1 MSGSPAKEEEKHG
14 EPPVSTFDEFEEL
27 KKILLEEETLLKMKG
42 SFEFTLLVEQMIN
55 YAELFQNGIL

>member
-1 MSGSPAKEEEKHG
+1 LSGSPAKEEEK
-14 EPPVSTFDEFEEL
+14 PPVTTFDEFEEL